1 MFANKCIFILKVI
14 LGGGRAYF
22 TPRTM
27 TDIETGAA
35 GRRRDG
41 QDLIGQWVAD
51 HPTGKYITS
60 RDELVN
66 LDVAG
71 TDSVLG

>member
-1 MFANKCIFILKVI
+1 
-14 LGGGRAYF
+14 
-22 TPRTM
+22 M

-51 HPTGKYITS
+51 HPTGKYVTS
-60 RDELVN
+60 RDALIN

>member
-27 TDIETGAA
+27 TDIETGVA

-41 QDLIGQWVAD
+41 QDLIGQPHWQI
-51 HPTGKYITS
+51 HHFSRRTGQFGCG
-60 RDELVN
+60 RH
-66 LDVAG
+66 
-71 TDSVLG
+71 